1 MKKHTSP
8 LAAKVAAVNSANAY
22 ANALFPLLSAAL
34 SPFMGQQVEKVA
46 GGLLEKVKRAL
57 PILPPFPVGAPLG
70 WQVYRDPSGYAL
82 RWTVKACELYGEHSC
97 VYHEVSVF
105 VANLRNGVAEK
116 WNGAPFQPLRTDYTE
131 AEIFALRA
139 ANAAAKKA
147 ASEAASALF
156 PFGEFDR

>member
-34 SPFMGQQVEKVA
+34 APFMGQQVEKVA

-57 PILPPFPVGAPLG
+57 PVFTAPADSPSL
-70 WQVYRDPSGYAL
+70 QVYRYPSGYSL
-82 RWTVKACELYGEHSC
+82 TWVVKTRELYGPHSC
-97 VYHEVSVF
+97 VYHETSVF
-105 VANLRNGVAEK
+105 IANLRNGVAEK
-116 WNGAPFQPLRTDYTE
+116 WDGAPFEPLRTDYTE
-131 AEIFALRA
+131 AEVCALRE
-139 ANAAAKKA
+139 ANTAAKKA
-147 ASEAASALF
+147 ASDAASALF